1 MLREHEGSLR
11 NIYNGFADAG
21 EEHGALTSKTLMSF
35 NEWMSLCECL
45 QLIDVVFSRRSA
57 VLCFVWSRMRVV
69 DEARGAS
76 RLKMIHLSFEDFL
89 EAIVR
94 MSTMKALPDDEEM
107 ASAGST
113 DAGRHLLELRHTSP
127 QMYEDFLK
135 DHAQSWFDE
144 PLQPIHRRAAHHAAR
159 PCVPAYCAPAYTTY
173 PPARLRQDAST
184 TWSIFSSAPS
194 SPSRRAATATAR

>member
-1 MLREHEGSLR
+1 
-11 NIYNGFADAG
+11 
-21 EEHGALTSKTLMSF
+21 
-35 NEWMSLCECL
+35 
-45 QLIDVVFSRRSA
+45 

-159 PCVPAYCAPAYTTY
+159 PCVPNDCAPAYTTY
-173 PPARLRQDAST
+173 PPAHLRQDAST